1 MLKELGLGPYL
12 IVDKDLERL
21 KEINKEFGVNY
32 TTDLSKALE
41 NPEIDA
47 FDNSQNFDLRFF
59 VASFAGYALH
69 ADCMITLSQFR
80 GLL

>member
-1 MLKELGLGPYL
+1 MNIGVIGAGQWGKNHIRVLKELGLGPYL

-47 FDNSQNFDLRFF
+47 FILVTKAVN
-59 VASFAGYALH
+59 
-69 ADCMITLSQFR
+69 
-80 GLL
+80 